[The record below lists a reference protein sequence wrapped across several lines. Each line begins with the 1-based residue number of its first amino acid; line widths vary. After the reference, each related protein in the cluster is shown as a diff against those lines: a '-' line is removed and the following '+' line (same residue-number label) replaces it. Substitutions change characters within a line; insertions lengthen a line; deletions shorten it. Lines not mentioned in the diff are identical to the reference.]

1 MPAEHK
7 IDHKLKIIFTVWHG
21 DADDLELVS
30 TLACYYR
37 DILTQCQEPYD
48 EILDFSEAG
57 RISASSKCIKTL
69 ARMSAARDVE
79 GIKTRLAIITGRT
92 FTFGLARMYS
102 TYRDLYSENS
112 KDVRVYMH
120 RSEAMQWISSDRD

>member
-1 MPAEHK
+1 MPAEHI
-7 IDHKLKIIFTVWHG
+7 IDHQQKIVSTVWHG
-21 DADDLELVS
+21 DANDLELVS
-30 TLACYYR
+30 TFSRYLQ
-37 DILTQCQEPYD
+37 DIHPQCLEPYD

-57 RISASSKCIKTL
+57 RVSASNECIKTL

-92 FTFGLARMYS
+92 FTFGLARMYA

-112 KDVRVYMH
+112 KEVRVYLH
-120 RSEAMQWISSDRD
+120 RSEALEWIHSNRN